1 MVLIDLNQVLIAGLM
16 VHVKTQKNVV
26 ISEDLVRHLALNI
39 IRAHVKKYRQEYGEI
54 ILCSDNRNY
63 WRKGLFPYYKAGRKK
78 SRDASDL
85 DWNLIH
91 SIMGTI
97 KQELKDNFPYK
108 VLDVDQAEA
117 DDIIGTLVPRYAPHE
132 KIMIVSSDGDFIQLQ
147 AYENV
152 EQYSPLVKKMIKSKN
167 PALELKEKIIRGDRG
182 DGIPNIMSPGD
193 TFVLDKRQ
201 KVLSEQRMDKFMV
214 LSPDDYDET
223 AKIGYY
229 RNKTLID
236 LTQIPSEIKDRIIKA
251 YDETQVS
258 SRSKLL
264 NYFISK
270 KLTNL
275 IEVIEDF

>member
-16 VHVKTQKNVV
+16 VHVKTQKNIV

-39 IRAHVKKYRQEYGEI
+39 IRAHVKKYKQEYGDI

-108 VLDVDQAEA
+108 VLDVEQAEA
-117 DDIIGTLVPRYAPHE
+117 DDIIGTLVPRYSPHE
-132 KIMIVSSDGDFIQLQ
+132 KIMIISSDGDFIQLQ
-147 AYENV
+147 AYDNV

-167 PALELKEKIIRGDRG
+167 PAMELKEKIIRGDRG

-236 LTQIPSEIKDRIIKA
+236 LTQIPSEIKERIIKA
-251 YDETQVS
+251 YEETQIS

-275 IEVIEDF
+275 IEAIEDF